1 MCMKYLNYY
10 LTIALIMLMSVGA
23 KSQVTNSESFDGTTF
38 VPTGWTNL
46 YISGTSSAS
55 WVRSTGGSH
64 PSQSTHSGAGQAAFL
79 SWTYS
84 SSERAIITPSYD
96 LSNRGSNTPT
106 VSFWMY
112 RDGGFSSSNDVIQ
125 AYMNTSAS
133 MSGAVLVGTVY
144 RHTSKSPSVGST
156 GWYQYT
162 FNVPASFNGSTNYF
176 ILKATSDYGN
186 DIYVDDV
193 SWVSYPPA
201 CTGTPNPGNTL
212 ASSNP
217 LCLSSSTT
225 LSLQNATTG
234 VGVSYQWQSS
244 TNGSTYTN
252 VSSGGTSNTYTASPT
267 ASTYYR
273 CIVSCS
279 NSGFSGTSTP
289 IQITINNFLNCY
301 CIPQIGGG
309 SSSQG
314 CLDDDMITNVSFG
327 TLNNSSTCSGTN
339 TTISYIDY
347 GGSVAAPTLTIGS
360 SYTLGVTCE
369 NEWGDHLA
377 AWIDF
382 NQNGT
387 FESSEFVSLGTTSG
401 SGTPQTLST
410 SWTIPTTATAG
421 TTKMRVK
428 NRYNTTQTGTTACTG
443 YTYGECEDY
452 NITLTCPT
460 LSITTQPTNQTEC
473 SGDNA
478 TFTVAASTTGGFT
491 VSRQWQVNTGS
502 GWTNAASTATTLTIN
517 SVNSTMNGNMYRC
530 IISSNC
536 GNSDTTNTATLT
548 VNEAP
553 AITNQPTNT
562 TTCDGSN
569 ASFTVAATGTNLSY
583 QWEVNSGSGWSN
595 VTNGGVYSNATT
607 ATLNITGATVAMS
620 GNMYRCTI
628 SGTCPPAVTT
638 NSVQL
643 TVNTL
648 PAVTSSPSNKTICPA
663 TNTSFTCSGT
673 GTSIAYQWQVN
684 NGSGWANISNGGV
697 YSNVTTNTLNITGA
711 TLGMTGYKYRCNIS
725 GACTPTVST
734 SDALLTVTNEN
745 LISTHPANTLVCTGT
760 PGNMFIA
767 ATGFN
772 LTYQWQ
778 INTGSGWTNATNGSQ
793 YSGVT
798 SNTIVFLNPTLTQNG
813 YMFRCIT
820 TNACGT
826 TNTSNSGS
834 LSVITAPTITSQPT
848 SKTICKGSNTSF
860 SVMATSSGSIEYRW
874 QYNTGSGW
882 ITLDNTSVYSGV
894 KTNTLV
900 LTNPNQYYNGI
911 QYRCLINTGCTP
923 SATSNVVSLT
933 VNEAPV
939 ITQNPTSQ
947 FVCPGSS
954 TSMMVAAT
962 GAGASYQWQVN
973 TGSGWSNLSNG
984 GNYSGATTTTLGISG
999 VTSGMSGYQYRCV
1012 VSGTCSPSATSTA
1025 ATITTGV
1032 NTNLLSNPSSITTC
1046 SPGTGTFSVSATGSN
1061 VVYKWYT
1068 RAVNTTTWT
1077 QVSNSSIYSGAN
1089 TGSLTV
1095 SNITASNQAYA
1106 YEYYCEVS
1114 GSCGSSQNSSIAT
1127 FTVNAKPSISTHPQ
1141 SVDLCNNNQTTF
1153 SIIASGTNISYQWQ
1167 VNTGSSWSNLSNNAT
1182 YSNVTT
1188 STLAVNSLTTS
1199 MNGYKYRCVVSGTCS
1214 PNAVSNE
1221 ATLLVNPVVTPAVS
1235 IVSTNT
1241 DICDGETITFNASGI
1256 NGGTQN
1262 LYQWHV
1268 NGNIVASGSTFSS
1281 TTLADNDE
1289 VYCSFTSNQKCRTK
1303 NIATSNKIFPKVT
1316 QNKVPTIS
1324 ITSSSGNVECS
1335 GVPVTFKANIS
1346 NGGANPDYNWQINNQ
1361 PVGSNIDSHVTSTL
1375 NNGDVVRCVLT
1386 SSYRCPTPKIV
1397 TSSSITMTINKT
1409 TKSSIVILPAADTV
1423 VCKNTPVTLL
1433 SYFTNGGSTP
1443 QYQWMLNGTDI
1454 QGETKATL
1462 VTSTLNDQ
1470 DVVQCRFISSALC
1483 VFPEVS
1489 AGVQFTVNNPL
1500 DPKVDIAVSYNGG
1513 ESYTFTALP
1522 TNGGNNPGYQ
1532 WYANGRALAGE
1543 TDPTFTTSA
1552 YGPNSQIYVEMTS
1565 SLSCVSSAM
1574 VSSRRVTTS
1583 VKTVVGAFDEI
1594 GLYPN
1599 PNNGQFNIKGQ
1610 LSNAVTNETVTLKIT
1625 NALGQTVYN
1634 QVYPASGRTLDMPV
1648 SLGDNLAN
1656 GLYTVNIIVDDQV
1669 TNLRFMLN
1677 R

>member
-10 LTIALIMLMSVGA
+10 FLIVLLIISNTGNA
-23 KSQVTNSESFDGTTF
+23 QTFLSEDFSGTTGST
-38 VPTGWTNL
+38 PPSGWTQNIITGASTDTWRFNNPGGRTL
-46 YISGTSSAS
+46 NSPISSPAAIFDSDNYSLSNGAENVALESPAFNTTGNTNIFLKFDQYFRHYQNNTVYVEVYNGTTWVSVYSVNTSTSDPNSQTINISTAAANRTGVKVRFRWTGNYSYYWIIDNISVYAVNPCSGTPSAGNT
-55 WVRSTGGSH
+55 VAAQNPICSTG
-64 PSQSTHSGAGQAAFL
+64 
-79 SWTYS
+79 
-84 SSERAIITPSYD
+84 
-96 LSNRGSNTPT
+96 
-106 VSFWMY
+106 
-112 RDGGFSSSNDVIQ
+112 
-125 AYMNTSAS
+125 
-133 MSGAVLVGTVY
+133 
-144 RHTSKSPSVGST
+144 
-156 GWYQYT
+156 
-162 FNVPASFNGSTNYF
+162 
-176 ILKATSDYGN
+176 
-186 DIYVDDV
+186 
-193 SWVSYPPA
+193 
-201 CTGTPNPGNTL
+201 
-212 ASSNP
+212 
-217 LCLSSSTT
+217 STT
-225 LSLQNATTG
+225 LSLQNTFTSTG
-234 VGVSYQWQSS
+234 ISYQWQSS
-244 TNGSTYTN
+244 ANGTTYSN
-252 VSSGGTSNTYTASPT
+252 VSSGGTASTYTASPT
-267 ASTYYR
+267 SSTYYR
-273 CIVSCS
+273 CIVTCS
-279 NSGFSGTSTP
+279 NSSASDTSTP
-289 IQITINNFLNCY
+289 LLLNTSFLACY
-301 CIPQIGGG
+301 CIPTHGSSCGGFGDDLRNVTFGSINNTTGCNNYTDYGSSITAPNITLGSTQSFSGAVGPGGSENIAVWIDYDHSGTFDASEYTYIGSG
-309 SSSQG
+309 SSSAP
-314 CLDDDMITNVSFG
+314 ITGN
-327 TLNNSSTCSGTN
+327 
-339 TTISYIDY
+339 IS
-347 GGSVAAPTLTIGS
+347 
-360 SYTLGVTCE
+360 
-369 NEWGDHLA
+369 
-377 AWIDF
+377 
-382 NQNGT
+382 
-387 FESSEFVSLGTTSG
+387 
-401 SGTPQTLST
+401 
-410 SWTIPTTATAG
+410 IPTTALTG
-421 TTKMRVK
+421 VTKMRVK
-428 NRYNTTQTGTTACTG
+428 VRWSTTQTSTSACTG
-443 YTYGECEDY
+443 YSYGETEDY
-452 NITLTCPT
+452 NINLVCPT
-460 LSITTQPTNQTEC
+460 ISINTQPTNQTEC
-473 SGDNA
+473 AGDNA

-502 GWTNAASTATTLTIN
+502 GWTNAASTATTLTVN

-548 VNEAP
+548 VNEVP

-648 PAVTSSPSNKTICPA
+648 PAVTSSPTNKTICPA

-778 INTGSGWTNATNGSQ
+778 INTGSGWTNAANGSQ

-984 GNYSGATTTTLGISG
+984 GSYSGATTTTLGISG

-1409 TKSSIVILPAADTV
+1409 TKSSIVVLPAADTV

-1599 PNNGQFNIKGQ
+1599 PNNGQFTIKGQ

>member
-1 MCMKYLNYY
+1 MKYLNYY
-10 LTIALIMLMSVGA
+10 FLIVLLIISNTGNA
-23 KSQVTNSESFDGTTF
+23 QTFLSEDFSGTTGST
-38 VPTGWTNL
+38 PPSGWTQNIITGVSTDTWRFNNPGGRTL
-46 YISGTSSAS
+46 NSPISSPAAIFDSDNYSFSNGAENVALESPAFNTTGNTNIFLKFDQYFRHYQNNTVYVEVYNGTTWVSVYSVNTSTSDPNSQTINISTAASNRTGVKVRFRWTGNYSYYWILDNISVYAVNPCSGTPSAGNT
-55 WVRSTGGSH
+55 VAAQNPICSTG
-64 PSQSTHSGAGQAAFL
+64 
-79 SWTYS
+79 
-84 SSERAIITPSYD
+84 
-96 LSNRGSNTPT
+96 
-106 VSFWMY
+106 
-112 RDGGFSSSNDVIQ
+112 
-125 AYMNTSAS
+125 
-133 MSGAVLVGTVY
+133 
-144 RHTSKSPSVGST
+144 
-156 GWYQYT
+156 
-162 FNVPASFNGSTNYF
+162 
-176 ILKATSDYGN
+176 
-186 DIYVDDV
+186 
-193 SWVSYPPA
+193 
-201 CTGTPNPGNTL
+201 
-212 ASSNP
+212 
-217 LCLSSSTT
+217 STT
-225 LSLQNATTG
+225 LSLQNTFTSTG
-234 VGVSYQWQSS
+234 ISYQWQSS
-244 TNGSTYTN
+244 ANGTTYSN
-252 VSSGGTSNTYTASPT
+252 VSSGGTASTYTASPT
-267 ASTYYR
+267 SSTYYR
-273 CIVSCS
+273 CIVTCS
-279 NSGFSGTSTP
+279 NSSASDTSTP
-289 IQITINNFLNCY
+289 LLLNTSFLACY
-301 CIPQIGGG
+301 CIPTHGSSCGGFGDDLRNVTFGSINNTTGCNNYTDYGSSIAAPNITLGSTQSFSGAVGPGGSENIAVWIDYDHSGTFDASEYTYIGSG
-309 SSSQG
+309 SSSAP
-314 CLDDDMITNVSFG
+314 ITGN
-327 TLNNSSTCSGTN
+327 
-339 TTISYIDY
+339 IS
-347 GGSVAAPTLTIGS
+347 
-360 SYTLGVTCE
+360 
-369 NEWGDHLA
+369 
-377 AWIDF
+377 
-382 NQNGT
+382 
-387 FESSEFVSLGTTSG
+387 
-401 SGTPQTLST
+401 
-410 SWTIPTTATAG
+410 IPTTALTG
-421 TTKMRVK
+421 ITKMRVK
-428 NRYNTTQTGTTACTG
+428 VRWSTTQTSTSACTG
-443 YTYGECEDY
+443 YSYGETEDY
-452 NITLTCPT
+452 NINLVCPT
-460 LSITTQPTNQTEC
+460 ISINTQPTNQTEC
-473 SGDNA
+473 AGDNA

-502 GWTNAASTATTLTIN
+502 GWTNAASTATTLTVN

-530 IISSNC
+530 IISSSC
-536 GNSDTTNTATLT
+536 GNNDTTNTATLT

-553 AITNQPTNT
+553 AITTQPSIA

-569 ASFTVAATGTNLSY
+569 ASFTVAATGTNITY

-648 PAVTSSPSNKTICPA
+648 PAVTSSPTNKTICPA

-778 INTGSGWTNATNGSQ
+778 INTGSGWTNAANGSQ

-954 TSMMVAAT
+954 TNMMVAAT

-1012 VSGTCSPSATSTA
+1012 VSGTCSPSTTSTA

-1375 NNGDVVRCVLT
+1375 NNGDVVRCVIT

-1409 TKSSIVILPAADTV
+1409 TKSSIVVLPAADTV

-1648 SLGDNLAN
+1648 SLGNDLAN